1 MIFVNGPRARENE
14 RMLPPET
21 LGRFQEM
28 ISLAVES
35 IRLFVGDRVRKDCY
49 NTTVIGWLEK
59 SFGAPRYFRV
69 RIAPSGLGALIKVS
83 SLIGFCL
90 LKQIRVY
97 YRISTINLS
106 KR

>member
-1 MIFVNGPRARENE
+1 MNGPTGRERTNE
-14 RMLPPET
+14 MLPPET

-35 IRLFVGDRVRKDCY
+35 IRLSW
-49 NTTVIGWLEK
+49 VIGCAGLLQHPRHWLARK
-59 SFGAPRYFRV
+59 IVFGAPRYFRV
-69 RIAPSGLGALIKVS
+69 RNAPSGLGALIKVS